1 MTVLSSIDAVPI
13 GVIRVFSPQL
23 LKRSIPQADLAQNAG
38 SFLQWSLIGIL
49 GYANFETGKQSMQTQ
64 ENFTAGVNVLLI
76 SLPINIF
83 MKWVPVYYLGP
94 CTAAA
99 ALAAT
104 LTSLVRPL
112 ILLLYAIYVAPQL
125 LQFWPK
131 KLAISAVLKEWDHL
145 LPSPASDTHGPE

>member
-64 ENFTAGVNVLLI
+64 ENFTGVNVLLI

-83 MKWVPVYYLGP
+83 LKWLPVYYLGP